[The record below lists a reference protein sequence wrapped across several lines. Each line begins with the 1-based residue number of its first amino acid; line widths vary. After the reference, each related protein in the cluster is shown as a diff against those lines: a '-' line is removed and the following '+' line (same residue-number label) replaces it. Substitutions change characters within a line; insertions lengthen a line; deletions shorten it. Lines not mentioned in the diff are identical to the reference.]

1 MQFCESAN
9 VFLHFIFTGFFLEPK
24 VMPVEE
30 TVPVT
35 IVPESKQ
42 QPTPKGIHNNCP
54 CIVLICC
61 HIDSSLLQIL
71 QM

>member
-1 MQFCESAN
+1 MQFKNLCKYISP
-9 VFLHFIFTGFFLEPK
+9 FLFLLYFLEPE

-42 QPTPKGIHNNCP
+42 QPTPKGICHNCP
-54 CIVLICC
+54 
-61 HIDSSLLQIL
+61 
-71 QM
+71 